1 MGSQATRNS
10 AHSGRQRRPRKG
22 LQGFYG
28 WQQKLRF
35 RGCSNFNL
43 ADLGVANFTANLA
56 GYSAMYVVLC
66 VRLARALLGGDTMA
80 KRRPSGDGM
89 VRKREDGRWEGRIV
103 VGHKK
108 NGDPIHR
115 YVLARTQK
123 ELIVKLHDCI
133 EMYRDADLT
142 EDSKMTLGEWLDRW
156 INEYMIFTIRE
167 STLDSYKAMIKNQ
180 IKPYLGDRPLSALTT
195 QELQKFYN
203 TVKKKGRVKPDKRH
217 GTELADSMVR
227 GIHMMLHEALDM
239 AVRLRLIVKNPTV
252 GTTIPKNNYPPKQ
265 ILNDEQLDRFMK
277 RIRQDERWYD
287 FFYTELTTGLRRGEI
302 CGLKWEDFDEEN
314 GKLKVRR
321 SVAKRKGGGLN
332 IGETKTETGTRTIVL
347 PPSTAELLRKRKET
361 AVSEWIFPN
370 IYEPEKPMHPDY
382 AYHRLKTL
390 LKQAELPLIRFH
402 DLRHTFATHA
412 MAGGVDAKTLS
423 GILGHTNASFTLD
436 TYTHVTTDMQKNASN
451 IVGSFMDEIMLEG
464 DDTNR

>member
-10 AHSGRQRRPRKG
+10 AHSGRQRRPHKG
-22 LQGFYG
+22 LYGFCNPVTKP
-28 WQQKLRF
+28 QF

-43 ADLGVANFTANLA
+43 AGLGVANFTANLA

-89 VRKREDGRWEGRIV
+89 VRKRDDGRWEGRIV

-108 NGDPIHR
+108 NGAPIHR

-142 EDSKMTLGEWLDRW
+142 EDSNMTLGEWLDRW

-203 TVKKKGRVKPDKRH
+203 TVKKNGRVKPDRRH

-302 CGLKWEDFDEEN
+302 CGLKWEDFDAEN

-347 PPSTAELLRKRKET
+347 PPSTAELLRKRKEM

-412 MAGGVDAKTLS
+412 LAGGVDAKTLS

-436 TYTHVTTDMQKNASN
+436 TYTHVTTDMQRNAST